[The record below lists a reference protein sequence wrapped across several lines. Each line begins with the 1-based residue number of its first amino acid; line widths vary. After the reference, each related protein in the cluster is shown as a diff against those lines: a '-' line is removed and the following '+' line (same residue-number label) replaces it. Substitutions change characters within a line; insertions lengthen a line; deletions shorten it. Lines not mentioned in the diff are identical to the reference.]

1 MKLLVTGG
9 AGFIGSN
16 FIRYILNKYL
26 NYQIIN
32 IDALTYAGNLE
43 NLKDLENDH
52 RYCFVKGN
60 ILDKNLVEDLVK
72 KVDIVIHFAAES
84 HVDRS
89 ILDASSF
96 VKTNFLGTYNL
107 LESAKSN
114 NVRFHHVSTDEVFG
128 SLEFKENPFNEKT
141 PYNPHSP
148 YSASKAAS
156 DHLVRA
162 YHYTYG
168 LPITISNCS
177 NNYGPYQFPEKLIP
191 LFISNLIDN
200 KKIPLYGDGR
210 NIRDWIHVLDHCSA
224 IDLIIHKGKIGETY
238 CIGGDCEKSNKEIT
252 YKILQLMGKGEEMI
266 EFVKDRPGHDL
277 RYAIDS
283 SKIKKELG
291 WKQEIDFELGLRETI
306 NWYLKNQSWW
316 RRVKDGS
323 YQEYYNKQYSNKEN
337 VSSSSSMIE
346 IISTNKQEIKNT
358 NIDIK
363 KVSNSNIIKDKNEVK
378 EIKGIVLAGGSATRL
393 YPSTIVTSKQ
403 LLPVYDRPMIFYPLN
418 ILIKAGIKDILII
431 VSPEH
436 SGQFINLLSSVL
448 DSYGI
453 QISFKVQ
460 TEPRGLPEAF
470 ILGENHID
478 NNNVALILGDNIFED
493 DFSIQIKQFE
503 KGGQIFVTKVPDP
516 ERFGVIK
523 FGADIKPEFIVEK
536 PKEWV
541 SDYAITGL
549 YLYDHR
555 VVELAKQLK
564 PSARGELE
572 IVDLHNYYLS
582 QNELKTTIFEG
593 AWLDAGTHDTLL
605 EASIVVKN
613 RGINQ
618 KFDPILDQAIK
629 EFCIKQQELIRK
641 RLINFR
647 LKNN

>member
-16 FIRYILNKYL
+16 FIGHILSKYPD
-26 NYQIIN
+26 YQVIN
-32 IDALTYAGNLE
+32 LDILTYAGNLE
-43 NLKDLENDH
+43 NLKDWENDS
-52 RYCFVKGN
+52 RYRFVKGD
-60 ILDKNLVEDLVK
+60 ILDKNLVEGLVK
-72 KVDIVIHFAAES
+72 EVDIIVHFAAES

-89 ILDASSF
+89 ILDADAF
-96 VKTNFLGTYNL
+96 VRTNFLGTHNL
-107 LESAKSN
+107 LEAAKTN
-114 NVRFHHVSTDEVFG
+114 KVRFHHVSTDEVFG
-128 SLEFKENPFNEKT
+128 SLGFGEIPFSEDT
-141 PYNPHSP
+141 RYDPHSP

-162 YHYTYG
+162 YYHTYG

-191 LFISNLIDN
+191 LFVSNLVDG
-200 KKIPLYGDGR
+200 KKVPLYGDGR
-210 NIRDWIHVLDHCSA
+210 NVRDWIHVLDHCRA
-224 IDLIIHKGKIGETY
+224 IDLIIHKGRIGETY
-238 CIGGDCEKSNKEIT
+238 CVGGDCERNNKEIT

-283 SKIKKELG
+283 SKIKSELG
-291 WKQEIDFELGLRETI
+291 WKQEFDFETGLQETI
-306 NWYLKNQSWW
+306 KWYLQNESWW

-323 YQEYYNKQYSNKEN
+323 YQEYYEKQYGNSK
-337 VSSSSSMIE
+337 VSPSGTEATPTS
-346 IISTNKQEIKNT
+346 KQEIKV
-358 NIDIK
+358 IDDSDIK
-363 KVSNSNIIKDKNEVK
+363 KIINSNPVQPSSGAK
-378 EIKGIVLAGGSATRL
+378 EMKGIVLAGGSATRL

-403 LLPVYDRPMIFYPLN
+403 LLPVYDRPMVFYPLN
-418 ILIKAGIKDILII
+418 VLIKSGIKDILII

-436 SGQFINLLSSVL
+436 SGHFVNLLGSVL
-448 DSYGI
+448 DSYGV

-493 DFSIQIKQFE
+493 DFSVQIKQFE
-503 KGGQIFVTKVPDP
+503 KGGQIFVKKVPDP

-523 FGADIKPEFIVEK
+523 FGADIKPEAIVEK

-555 VVELAKQLK
+555 VVEVSKNLK

-593 AWLDAGTHDTLL
+593 AWLDAGTHDALL
-605 EASIVVKN
+605 EASMTVKN
-613 RGINQ
+613 KGINQ
-618 KFDPILDQAIK
+618 KFAPILDQAAK
-629 EFCIKQQELIRK
+629 EFCVKQQELMRK
-641 RLINFR
+641 KAMSFKLN
-647 LKNN
+647 